1 MSTFD
6 ELTAVLLAVADHTS
20 SRMERTLTELS
31 LTAPL
36 AQALYAIDPDQPPP
50 AMKTLAERL
59 RCDRSSV
66 TFLADRLTER
76 GLAERV
82 PGHRDRRSKAL
93 QLTPE
98 GVRVRAAMLYAV
110 TEASPLAK
118 LSEADQEALLL
129 LLRRALAAAKG

>member
-1 MSTFD
+1 MSQFD
-6 ELTAVLLAVADHTS
+6 ELLEALLAVADRTS
-20 SRMERTLTELS
+20 ARMERTLAELS

-36 AQALYAIDPDQPPP
+36 SQALFAIDPEQPPP

-82 PGHRDRRSKAL
+82 PGARDRRSKAL

-98 GVRVRAAMLYAV
+98 GVRVRTAMLYGLA
-110 TEASPLAK
+110 EASPLAK
-118 LSEADQEALLL
+118 LDQADQEALLV
-129 LLRRALAAAKG
+129 LLRKALAAD